1 MIKVLLHKDTIS
13 LTSGFV
19 KYREAKGTVY
29 DDKKVRSIYIRV
41 SVGINMDVQI
51 PLSIIDWK

>member
-19 KYREAKGTVY
+19 KYCEAKGTVY
-29 DDKKVRSIYIRV
+29 DDKKVHSIYIRV

-51 PLSIIDWK
+51 PLLIIDRK

>member
-13 LTSGFV
+13 LASGFV
-19 KYREAKGTVY
+19 KYHEAKGTVY

-51 PLSIIDWK
+51 PLLIIDRK